1 MTIAEMESM
10 TLAQKKMAVMI
21 LENTVDEV
29 EAHKAKQA
37 AAEAEAA
44 AGVAGVG
51 VSVGG
56 AGDDAVMEESDDEE
70 AQERRQQEE
79 ERRREFDRI
88 RSMPTSDTSGAMKIR
103 TDYVPKRE
111 FY

>member
-1 MTIAEMESM
+1 M
-10 TLAQKKMAVMI
+10 LV
-21 LENTVDEV
+21 
-29 EAHKAKQA
+29 
-37 AAEAEAA
+37 
-44 AGVAGVG
+44 GVG

-79 ERRREFDRI
+79 ERRRELDRI
-88 RSMPTSDTSGAMKIR
+88 RSMPASDTSGAMKIR

-111 FY
+111 LQ